1 MENKESRSSLNII
14 TIIIQWWK
22 TLLIVGVVAAIVS
35 AGVSMLITP
44 KYKSS
49 VIMMPTASNAV
60 SQMIL
65 VANNYNEFLDAT
77 QFGDDMKIDQ
87 MLQILNS
94 REIKDHLIAKFNL
107 RAHYGIDSTKKHWK
121 TKLYEQVK
129 NSCSFSRTDFMG
141 IQVSVLD
148 IDPQLAADMANEIAD
163 YYDILK
169 RKIIKQ
175 RSEEAF
181 VILQD
186 EMDKYDELTAELA
199 DSLSTI
205 MSYGIYD
212 YESQSEGLIAQY
224 AKDVANGNTAG
235 VKRIK
240 EELSVLEKW
249 GPVYLA
255 IRDRIFFLKRGQMT
269 LQQQYQN
276 MRVDADY
283 NLSQKFVVEYAV
295 PSDKKAY
302 PKRSIIVIMSTFC
315 SLSLALLLI
324 VGKESF
330 RRVYSSMRKNPSK
343 NIPF

>member
-1 MENKESRSSLNII
+1 MENKESKSSLNII
-14 TIIIQWWK
+14 VILVQWRK
-22 TLLIVGVVAAIVS
+22 TLLIVGIVAILASTIVS
-35 AGVSMLITP
+35 LLITP
-44 KYKSS
+44 QYKSS
-49 VIMMPTASNAV
+49 AIMMPTTSNAV
-60 SQMIL
+60 SQMIM
-65 VANNYNEFLDAT
+65 VSGNYNEYLDAT

-94 REIKDHLIAKFNL
+94 REIKDHLIEKFNL
-107 RAHYGIDSTKKHWK
+107 ALHYGIDTNQKHWK
-121 TKLYEQVK
+121 TKLYEQVG

-141 IQVSVLD
+141 VQISVLD
-148 IDPQLAADMANEIAD
+148 VTPQFAADMVNEIVD

-181 VILQD
+181 AILQD
-186 EMDKYDELTAELA
+186 EMNKTDELTAKLA

-212 YESQSEGLIAQY
+212 YESQSEMLIQQY
-224 AKDVANGNTAG
+224 VKDIANGNTAG
-235 VKRIK
+235 AKRIK
-240 EELSVLEKW
+240 EELAVLEKW

-283 NLSQKFVVEYAV
+283 YMSQKFVVEYAV
-295 PSDKKAY
+295 ASDKKAY
-302 PKRSIIVIMSTFC
+302 PKRAIIVIVSTFC
-315 SLSLALLLI
+315 SLALALLLI
-324 VGKESF
+324 FGRENIKRTYISIRKSSSGK
-330 RRVYSSMRKNPSK
+330 
-343 NIPF
+343 